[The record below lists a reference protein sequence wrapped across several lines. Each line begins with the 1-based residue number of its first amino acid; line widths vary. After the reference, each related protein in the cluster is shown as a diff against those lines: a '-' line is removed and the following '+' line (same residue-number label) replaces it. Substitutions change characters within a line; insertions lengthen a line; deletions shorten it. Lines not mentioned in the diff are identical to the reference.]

1 MILIRAQ
8 DGNSVN
14 RKYAEFLQE
23 SRSDQKDIE
32 KNQAVIVRR
41 DTREKIIVSLDEIET
56 KLGEV
61 LEQMQNDML
70 ERAKKTSGRTYSR
83 G

>member
-1 MILIRAQ
+1 M
-8 DGNSVN
+8 
-14 RKYAEFLQE
+14 
-23 SRSDQKDIE
+23 
-32 KNQAVIVRR
+32 IVRR

-70 ERAKKTSGRTYSR
+70 ERAKKHLEEHTVEARNWMNSKPTLRNRMVS
-83 G
+83 